1 MGQLSVFGVANGVE
15 VGEEGAAG
23 GIAPAALTESPA
35 SRVPDTT
42 AVHTRRHIIE
52 EAAYATTGR
61 LPKTDACRH
70 AFVTSARPF
79 RKGAAGSDET
89 HDPDGV
95 AFGLEFRDRR
105 VDPLP

>member
-1 MGQLSVFGVANGVE
+1 MFGVVNGAE

-52 EAAYATTGR
+52 KAAYATAGPV
-61 LPKTDACRH
+61 PKTDTCRH
-70 AFVTSARPF
+70 AFVTSAHRS
-79 RKGAAGSDET
+79 GARTNAGI
-89 HDPDGV
+89 
-95 AFGLEFRDRR
+95 R
-105 VDPLP
+105 